1 MLLIKMVLAFLLVL
15 AVGFAFGSFL
25 PFLSGPDKVSVE
37 TGFKM
42 IIVSSIMGVS
52 ASFVFVY
59 FFGDALINWCRL

>member
-1 MLLIKMVLAFLLVL
+1 MVLVFLLVL
-15 AVGFAFGSFL
+15 AVGLTFGLFPSFL
-25 PFLSGPDKVSVE
+25 CGPDKMSVE

-42 IIVSSIMGVS
+42 IIISAIMGVS